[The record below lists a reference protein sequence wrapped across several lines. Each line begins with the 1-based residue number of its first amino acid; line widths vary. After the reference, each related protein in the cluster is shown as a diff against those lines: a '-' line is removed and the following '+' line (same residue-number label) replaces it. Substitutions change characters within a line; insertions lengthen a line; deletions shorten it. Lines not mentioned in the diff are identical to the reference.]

1 MNPILSQKFDILT
14 WAGEVKNVALS
25 DIISSNTKTLLYFYP
40 KDNTPGCTLENKDF
54 TCLKAKFQEL
64 WITLVWVSKDSI
76 ESHKKFVLWHGL
88 ENDLISDPT
97 LELHKAFWSYGEKNN
112 YGKIIQGVIRST
124 VLLDNKWDTIKIWN
138 NVKATGHAEK
148 MLRELS
154 K

>member
-1 MNPILSQKFDILT
+1 MNAIFSQKFDVLT
-14 WAGEVKNVALS
+14 SNGEVKNVTLM
-25 DIISSNTKTLLYFYP
+25 DIVSANTKTLLYFYP

-76 ESHKKFVLWHGL
+76 DSHKKFVSAHGL
-88 ENDLISDPT
+88 ENDLVSDPT
-97 LELHKAFWSYGEKNN
+97 LELHKAFWAYGEKNN

-124 VLLDNKWDTIKIWN
+124 VLLDEKGNTLKIWN

-148 MLRELS
+148 ILKELS